1 MARSIDTIQKQIIDS
16 KNADPVLNARLTS
29 TSKRAIWRLWT
40 YITAVAINLLEQAI
54 DIMLAV
60 IEAFVAVAAPGTP
73 PWLQDKA
80 FKFQYSSTVPQV
92 VQLINLAPVYPVVD
106 ASLRIVTRCSVTTD
120 VNNTVTIKVAKGNPP
135 QALASLELDALQ
147 SYFDVMAVAGVS
159 YNVTS
164 SPPDRLYV
172 DADVYYTGL
181 YAAVIQTNV
190 IAAIDAYLAGIPF
203 NGRIK
208 VSDLELAIK
217 AVPGVEDVVFKNVV
231 ARADATAYGSGTALV
246 LNNTLASRFWPT
258 ISGYAISED
267 TATHTLADSLT
278 FIPQ

>member
-1 MARSIDTIQKQIIDS
+1 MARSIDTIQKQLIDA
-16 KNADPVLNARLTS
+16 KNADPVLSTRLTS

-40 YITAVAINLLEQAI
+40 YITAVAINILEQAI

-60 IEAFVAVAAPGTP
+60 IEALVAAAAPGTP
-73 PWLQDKA
+73 TWLQAQA
-80 FKFQYSSTVPQV
+80 FKFQYSATVPQV
-92 VQLINLAPVYPVVD
+92 IQLINFAPVYPVVD
-106 ASLRIVTRCSVTTD
+106 ATLRIVTRCSVTTD
-120 VNNTVTIKVAKGNPP
+120 VNNTVTIKVAKGEPP
-135 QALASLELDALQ
+135 QALSGPELDALQ
-147 SYFDVMAVAGVS
+147 SYFDIIAVAGVS
-159 YNVTS
+159 YNAVS

-181 YAAVIQTNV
+181 YAAVIQANV

-217 AVPGVEDVVFKNVV
+217 AVAGVEDVVFTNVV
-231 ARADATAYGSGTALV
+231 ARADATAFGSGTALV

-258 ISGYAISED
+258 LAGYAISED
-267 TATHTLADSLT
+267 TAGQTLADSLT